1 VPRYRLPA
9 SGTSLARA
17 AAAIAGRGCGCG
29 CGCASSPLAPGTTSY
44 SRIGFAHE
52 YRPLNATW
60 ALTYGAL
67 RTYWALGHGPRFPTA
82 PADIPVLEG
91 WGIVALCAATLLIL
105 SAQSIRSVST
115 ASPATRTRWPAV
127 SIVLVGAFMAS
138 LDSFILIVAGPGIQ
152 TDLGAS
158 DGELQWI
165 LAGYQLTFAVFLIT
179 GGCLA
184 DLLGRRRMFI
194 TGMTLFTLASVA
206 CAVSPTAGSL
216 VVARLVEG
224 LGAALGLAQFGN
236 RVGGVIGAHPTEH
249 PGHLGV
255 AHLPEQPVGLV
266 RVELLEHVGLEFG
279 VAVHPVEDFPA
290 FVFVGVLQQV
300 GDLRRFQGAD
310 PSASAAGE
318 HALAVPD
325 QRLEGLPVPARV
337 PTPGFDQPEESGRAA
352 GVEAGQHP
360 PGPGVFQFDVIGM
373 HQLRR
378 RDVDEAVIEHI
389 RAQQHLTVAVDTYTW
404 RPPTPTTKPVTG
416 G

>member
-1 VPRYRLPA
+1 MVVSQRGHCSSGGAAVPVAGQRHELGQGSRGDRWTRVRVRQL
-9 SGTSLARA
+9 TARA
-17 AAAIAGRGCGCG
+17 RHHVVQ
-29 CGCASSPLAPGTTSY
+29 SHRL
-44 SRIGFAHE
+44 
-52 YRPLNATW
+52 RPRVPPAQRYL
-60 ALTYGAL
+60 GADL
-67 RTYWALGHGPRFPTA
+67 RSITHLWALGHGPRFPTA

-224 LGAALGLAQFGN
+224 LGAALM
-236 RVGGVIGAHPTEH
+236 
-249 PGHLGV
+249 
-255 AHLPEQPVGLV
+255 LPQ
-266 RVELLEHVGLEFG
+266 
-279 VAVHPVEDFPA
+279 AY
-290 FVFVGVLQQV
+290 
-300 GDLRRFQGAD
+300 
-310 PSASAAGE
+310 
-318 HALAVPD
+318 
-325 QRLEGLPVPARV
+325 
-337 PTPGFDQPEESGRAA
+337 
-352 GVEAGQHP
+352 
-360 PGPGVFQFDVIGM
+360 
-373 HQLRR
+373 
-378 RDVDEAVIEHI
+378 AVIVDGC
-389 RAQQHLTVAVDTYTW
+389 RPRSPKSCVASRPAW
-404 RPPTPTTKPVTG
+404 RPSRSVTTRTRRHRRPADRSR
-416 G
+416 